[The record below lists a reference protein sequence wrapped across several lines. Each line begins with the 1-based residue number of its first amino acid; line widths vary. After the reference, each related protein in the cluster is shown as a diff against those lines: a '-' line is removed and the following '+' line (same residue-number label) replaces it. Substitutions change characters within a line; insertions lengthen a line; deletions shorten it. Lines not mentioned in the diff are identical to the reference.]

1 MSKVIQQTEANI
13 QSFQGLQAV
22 RKRPTMYM
30 GKRGNSM
37 LTQMILEVIDNSFD
51 EYLAGRNQSVHVE
64 IDTFNDLYRITD
76 QGGGIPVGLIND
88 VPALTRIMT
97 ELHTGG
103 KFSEDAYKVARGVH
117 GIGVSAVNALS
128 KSFVV
133 FTRRDNTYY
142 RQSFAFGI
150 PTEDLKVV
158 KCKKKFG
165 TCIEFEPDHKIIDSD
180 EGKAKVDLEV
190 ITDYIYYITGLNPGF
205 SVSLSIDGKN
215 TKYVNKHI
223 KQVIEEEVKKLGFG
237 TTVTPIYCFSSSA
250 VSGGFCWVESDEPV
264 IKSFISSS
272 QTKNGGTHES
282 VFKSILINTL
292 GNYKK
297 QRDSYKPLDL
307 LSGLIAF
314 IDYKTSEPSFTSQT
328 KEEYDGSNVVVA
340 KDFECICNVSFNN
353 FIKKHAR
360 VIISRACQY
369 RKLKDDFTKNKK
381 ALSEAKKSHNVALS
395 GMLVT
400 CPRAKPRDRELYLV
414 EGESAFGTAKSARNA
429 KYQEIV
435 RVDGK
440 ILNALKTT
448 KVKLLQNKKIVGL
461 LHAIGYDFSGKGRD
475 VTRVGKVILLSDS
488 DVDGGHIDVLE
499 CITLYKF
506 LPFLFDQNRVFAVDA
521 PLFSVY
527 YKNKLHV
534 GKTLE
539 EIQAQVPVTI
549 HNSIVRSKGW
559 GEIDVNTLSRT
570 AFKEE
575 TRSLIQINI
584 NRKQNNQFELLVGED
599 TSARKLLIGV

>member
-1 MSKVIQQTEANI
+1 MLKVQQQTEKNI
-13 QSFQGLQAV
+13 QSFQGLSAV

-30 GKRGNSM
+30 GKRGNNM
-37 LTQMILEVIDNSFD
+37 LTQMLLEVVDNSFD
-51 EYLAGRNQSVHVE
+51 EYLAGRNQSVSIS
-64 IDTFNDLYRITD
+64 IDTINDLYTVTD
-76 QGGGIPVGLIND
+76 QGGGIPVGLID
-88 VPALTRIMT
+88 GVPAITRIMT

-128 KSFVV
+128 KFFAVSTVRDGVCYKQEFSFGNPV
-133 FTRRDNTYY
+133 D
-142 RQSFAFGI
+142 A
-150 PTEDLKVV
+150 LKIV
-158 KCKKKFG
+158 KSKRLKQG
-165 TCIEFEPDHKIIDSD
+165 TCIEFQPDHKVIDSD
-180 EGKAKVDLEV
+180 EGKAKIDIEV
-190 ITDYIYYITGLNPGF
+190 ITEYIYYLTGLNPGF
-205 SVSLSIDGKN
+205 LVNLSIDGKV
-215 TKYVNKHI
+215 TKYNNNL
-223 KQVIEEEVKKLGFG
+223 KQIIETEIQKLGFNAI
-237 TTVTPIYCFSSSA
+237 TPIYCFSSPV
-250 VSGGFCWVESDEPV
+250 VSGGFCWIENDEPF

-282 VFKSILINTL
+282 VFRSIIIDTL
-292 GNYKK
+292 GQYRKP
-297 QRDSYKPLDL
+297 RDSYKPLDL
-307 LSGLIAF
+307 LSGFVAF
-314 IDYKTSEPSFTSQT
+314 IDYKVSEPSFTSQT
-328 KEEYDGSNVVVA
+328 KEEYDGNATVIA
-340 KDFECICNVSFNN
+340 KDFETINSASFRA
-353 FIKKHAR
+353 FVKRHAR
-360 VIISRACQY
+360 AIISRACQY

-381 ALSEAKKSHNVALS
+381 ALSEAKKSHNVSLS
-395 GMLVT
+395 GILVT
-400 CPRAKPRDRELYLV
+400 CPRAKPKDRELYLV
-414 EGESAFGTAKSARNA
+414 EGESAFGTAKAARNA